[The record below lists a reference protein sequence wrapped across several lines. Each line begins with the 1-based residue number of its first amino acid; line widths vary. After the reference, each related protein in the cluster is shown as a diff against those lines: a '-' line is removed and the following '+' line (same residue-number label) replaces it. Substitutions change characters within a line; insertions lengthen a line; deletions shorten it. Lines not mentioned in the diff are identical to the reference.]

1 MTKNILLSTVT
12 IALPNTNMQLIFIN
26 WERWQINKK
35 MKIIRVYGITGH
47 GKGEVNYAGGLTKVA
62 M

>member
-1 MTKNILLSTVT
+1 MTKNILLSTVM

-47 GKGEVNYAGGLTKVA
+47 GKGEVNYAGGLTEVA